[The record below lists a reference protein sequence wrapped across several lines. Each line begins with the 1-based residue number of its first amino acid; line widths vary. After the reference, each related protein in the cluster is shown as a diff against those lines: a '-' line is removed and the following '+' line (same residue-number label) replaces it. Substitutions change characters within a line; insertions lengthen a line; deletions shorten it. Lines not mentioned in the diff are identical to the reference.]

1 MQYQISGIHIDIG
14 DALQT
19 HVTGELNN
27 SISKYAERPTDAQI
41 IFSKSGHEFVCDAII
56 HLSTGLTAQA
66 KASKVEIYD
75 AFDACAEKVKK
86 QLRRYKRKLK
96 SHHKNRLQSVEF
108 VEPASY
114 TDQIKERRQDSTFD
128 SKAIIVAET
137 NKDFP
142 ILSVKDAADELET
155 FNLPFLLFKSEENK
169 GVNILFRRQ
178 DGNLGWVQPS

>member
-14 DALQT
+14 EALQT
-19 HVTGELNN
+19 HVTGELN
-27 SISKYAERPTDAQI
+27 SAISKYAERPTDAQI

-96 SHHKNRLQSVEF
+96 SHHKNRNQSVEF
-108 VEPASY
+108 VDTASY
-114 TDQIKERRQDSTFD
+114 RNELKERRKDSICN
-128 SKAIIVAET
+128 SEAMIVAET

-142 ILSVKDAADELET
+142 IISVKDAAEELESS
-155 FNLPFLLFKSEENK
+155 NLPFLLFKNEEDK

-178 DGNLGWVQPS
+178 DGNYGWVQPS

>member
-1 MQYQISGIHIDIG
+1 
-14 DALQT
+14 
-19 HVTGELNN
+19 
-27 SISKYAERPTDAQI
+27 
-41 IFSKSGHEFVCDAII
+41 
-56 HLSTGLTAQA
+56 
-66 KASKVEIYD
+66 
-75 AFDACAEKVKK
+75 VKK

-96 SHHKNRLQSVEF
+96 SHHKNRNQSVEF

-114 TDQIKERRQDSTFD
+114 TDQIKEGRQDSISG

-142 ILSVKDAADELET
+142 VFSVKDAADELET
-155 FNLPFLLFKSEENK
+155 SNLPFLLFKNEKNK